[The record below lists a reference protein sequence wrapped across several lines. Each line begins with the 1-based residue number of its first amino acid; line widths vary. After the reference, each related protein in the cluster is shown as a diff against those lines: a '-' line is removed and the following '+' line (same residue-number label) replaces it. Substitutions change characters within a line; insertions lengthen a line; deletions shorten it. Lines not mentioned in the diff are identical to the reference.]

1 MLDPQGA
8 FFIRDHQLVS
18 ASEETKIPAE
28 SLLIYEVVRIVDAAC
43 LFCQEHF
50 NRLKFSSKLAGI
62 QLNISEEEFQSDLQQ
77 LIEANNCKEGNVKIL
92 LQYHKGTQVYY
103 FYSIPHSYPSLD
115 EYKHGVNADFLKAE
129 RLEPQVKIVQENLR
143 NRANQFIQENGLYD
157 AILVNSRNQVLEGSR
172 TNVFLV
178 RGKEFYTSPAEHV
191 LSGITR
197 EKVMACLHELGYS
210 CFEKEIDCESI
221 ADFDAVFFTGTSPKI
236 LPVAKIGKHPFNVD
250 HKPLREL
257 MLAYDELVVAYLRE
271 VLSR

>member
-1 MLDPQGA
+1 M
-8 FFIRDHQLVS
+8 
-18 ASEETKIPAE
+18 
-28 SLLIYEVVRIVDAAC
+28 
-43 LFCQEHF
+43 
-50 NRLKFSSKLAGI
+50 
-62 QLNISEEEFQSDLQQ
+62 
-77 LIEANNCKEGNVKIL
+77 
-92 LQYHKGTQVYY
+92 
-103 FYSIPHSYPSLD
+103 
-115 EYKHGVNADFLKAE
+115 
-129 RLEPQVKIVQENLR
+129 EPQVKIVQENLR

-257 MLAYDELVVAYLRE
+257 MLAYDELVAAYLRE